1 MPDTTRVLWD
11 SIVRAARRVDDF
23 TLRAFNPV
31 YPSPADRR

>member
-11 SIVRAARRVDDF
+11 SIVRAARRFDDF
-23 TLRAFNPV
+23 TLQVFNPV